1 MAAVALML
9 MKANSKWWG
18 CRPNM
23 AGKSTFLRQNALIS
37 ILAQVGSFVPAEVAE
52 IGIVDRI
59 FSRVLLPSY
68 NPFFVS
74 LLMMSRLALRITF
87 SKTSPRLWSKC
98 LRQQRF

>member
-1 MAAVALML
+1 
-9 MKANSKWWG
+9 
-18 CRPNM
+18 M

-52 IGIVDRI
+52 IGIVDRV

-68 NPFFVS
+68 NPFFFFVS

-87 SKTSPRLWSKC
+87 SKISPRLWSKC

>member
-1 MAAVALML
+1 
-9 MKANSKWWG
+9 
-18 CRPNM
+18 M

-52 IGIVDRI
+52 IGIVDRV

-68 NPFFVS
+68 GPFFVP
-74 LLMMSRLALRITF
+74 LLMMSRLVLRITF